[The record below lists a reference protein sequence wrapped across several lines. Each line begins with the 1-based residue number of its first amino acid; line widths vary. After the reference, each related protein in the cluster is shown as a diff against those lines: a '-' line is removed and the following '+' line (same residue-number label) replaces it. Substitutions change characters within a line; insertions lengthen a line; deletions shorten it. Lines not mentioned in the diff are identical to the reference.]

1 MNILALRVK
10 WRSFGPTKKYNIY
23 FRRDDENQ
31 FTKANALPLS
41 DNIAGNVYDIN
52 SEVAPNTYYWV
63 YVVETINNKDAPNTF
78 IGQNNIF
85 SFPVLNKVKI
95 KTQSG

>member
-1 MNILALRVK
+1 MNVLALRVT
-10 WRSFGPTKKYNIY
+10 WRSFGSTKKYNIY
-23 FRRDDENQ
+23 FRRDDQAQ

-41 DNIAGNVYDIN
+41 DNINGNSYDIPGQ
-52 SEVAPNTYYWV
+52 VAPNTYYWI
-63 YVVETINNKDAPNTF
+63 YVVETINNQDAPNTF

-85 SFPVLNKVKI
+85 SFPILNKVKI